1 MENHD
6 VGNLRRGPWLDE
18 EDERLTAIVKALG
31 EKHWD
36 ALANES
42 GLRRS
47 GKSCRLRWMN
57 YLRPNLKHGEIT
69 YEEEHIILNLHKQ
82 WGNKWSRIAKRLPG
96 RTDNEIKNYWR
107 SHLKK
112 KIEAQQGLHSCSE
125 AKQDFSTPECRGSS
139 DEYIGGESKM
149 NEKDG
154 IFGTWSLETP
164 GPSSNMSAFGCSSPY
179 ERHISD
185 WMSSC
190 CWQQQHDYNQQTD
203 EIKQHE
209 DCMGMYP
216 CFCQLE
222 SEPEEDT
229 MHNVWDLWSPIWE
242 TG

>member
-1 MENHD
+1 MANRD

-18 EDERLTAIVKALG
+18 EDERLTTIVKALG
-31 EKHWD
+31 DKNWD

-112 KIEAQQGLHSCSE
+112 KTEAQQGTRNVAE
-125 AKQDFSTPECRGSS
+125 QDLSTPKCHRSP
-139 DEYIGGESKM
+139 EYIIGE
-149 NEKDG
+149 NERDG
-154 IFGTWSLETP
+154 VFGTSSTEAP
-164 GPSSNMSAFGCSSPY
+164 EISSNMSAFGCSSPY
-179 ERHISD
+179 ERQITD

-190 CWQQQHDYNQQTD
+190 CWLLHDDNQLQTY

-209 DCMGMYP
+209 DYMGMYP
-216 CFCQLE
+216 CFCQPE
-222 SEPEEDT
+222 SKPEEDM
-229 MHNVWDLWSPIWE
+229 MHNVCDLWSPIWE
-242 TG
+242 MG